1 MSFTR
6 HSRVSGVQRSR
17 VLVMAHVIFLLF
29 TDARCARERLIS
41 TISRD
46 RLATNET
53 HEKKNF
59 DDWYTIKP
67 FIIVLNV

>member
-29 TDARCARERLIS
+29 TVARERLIS

-46 RLATNET
+46 RLSTNET